1 MYLIWGS
8 TRSLG
13 LDVQEPG
20 RWTWFLEP
28 CGVLC
33 ANSLQLSPILCQV
46 LSSMRF
52 SRQEY
57 WSGLPCPPPGD
68 LPYPGMEPPSLMSPP
83 LAGGFFT
90 ISATW
95 EEPCR
100 GSLILHFSALLP
112 LGTLAGSHGDITTAI
127 NMAMILPTS
136 AFPYPDFR
144 MK

>member
-13 LDVQEPG
+13 LDVRSLADG
-20 RWTWFLEP
+20 LGLFEP

-57 WSGLPCPPPGD
+57 WSVLPCPPPGY
-68 LPYPGMEPPSLMSPP
+68 LPYSGMEPVSLMSPP

-112 LGTLAGSHGDITTAI
+112 LGTLAGSHGDITTTI

-136 AFPYPDFR
+136 TFQYPDFR